1 MRTIP
6 RVARCLLPI
15 CLLVLSTACGQKG
28 PLYLP
33 DNAPPPGS
41 AAEMP
46 CRTPTCKAM
55 QQKAEAVKAAK
66 SALEAGSAGTTPAS
80 ESASAP
86 ATTEPPASSTATTL
100 ELQPQESSQQE
111 SSQQAPSSETIQET
125 TQ

>member
-33 DNAPPPGS
+33 DNAPAPGS

-46 CRTPTCKAM
+46 CRTQTCKAM
-55 QQKAEAVKAAK
+55 QQKAEAVKAAQ
-66 SALEAGSAGTTPAS
+66 EAESAGTTPAS
-80 ESASAP
+80 AP
-86 ATTEPPASSTATTL
+86 ATTESPASSTSATTL
-100 ELQPQESSQQE
+100 ELQPQAP
-111 SSQQAPSSETIQET
+111 SQQAPAQQAPSEET
-125 TQ
+125 NQ